1 MAINKPPNLWR
12 PIHPLLHKLDNGS
25 VKKRL
30 IMLRDTCRR
39 KSPTEIHM
47 LFDPDTIGKAAE
59 LQFSRGINFI
69 EGLRNA
75 SVFAPLMLMLVSRG
89 LASQAYIQSPL
100 PPTSANG
107 TAFFNAWLNG
117 FPAINSVKIFGL
129 SLSLVSG
136 TAKTHWFTFSSV
148 LIADFALLL
157 LVITLTVVVQVMEA
171 WVFHRTRHL
180 TVWLNQE
187 LEELFAKSE
196 VRSLGVGPGSEQPEW
211 AVRVHDAIYHL
222 HQVLQGVEATVSTSQ
237 QEFTKTIDHFT
248 DVYQK
253 QNWSVDKLLT
263 GTTEVGKTVDRLG
276 GIYQKLAD
284 GSQDLA
290 DALPAIG
297 ANLTQMVKNQEMMT
311 GHLKRMTDDIHQL
324 AQPFRAVGLAE
335 LARQMEKQQK
345 ENLSLLSSME
355 KRPSAKGWWWRKLF
369 S

>member
-1 MAINKPPNLWR
+1 MMNKFPKVWR
-12 PIHPLLHKLDNGS
+12 PIHPLLHKLDHGS
-25 VKKRL
+25 VKDRL
-30 IMLRDTCRR
+30 LTLRDTCKG
-39 KSPTEIHM
+39 KSPAEIHM
-47 LFDPDTIGKAAE
+47 LFDPDAIGKAAE
-59 LQFSRGINFI
+59 LQFSRGTNII

-75 SVFAPLMLMLVSRG
+75 SIFAPLMLMLISLG
-89 LASQAYIQSPL
+89 LASQAYIQSPQ
-100 PPTSANG
+100 PAPSANG
-107 TAFFNAWLNG
+107 TAFFNEWLNG
-117 FPAINSVKIFGL
+117 FPAIDSVKIFGQ

-136 TAKTHWFTFSSV
+136 SANTHWFTFSSV
-148 LIADFALLL
+148 LIADFILLL
-157 LVITLTVVVQVMEA
+157 FVITLTITVQVMEV
-171 WVFHRTRHL
+171 WTIRRTRSL
-180 TVWLNQE
+180 TIWLNQE
-187 LEELFAKSE
+187 LEELFAESG

-222 HQVLQGVEATVSTSQ
+222 HQVLQGVEAAVSTSQ
-237 QEFTKTIDHFT
+237 QEFARTIDHFT

-297 ANLTQMVKNQEMMT
+297 ANLTQMVRNQEIMT
-311 GHLKRMTDDIHQL
+311 GHLKRMTDDIYQL

-335 LARQMEKQQK
+335 MARQMERQQK
-345 ENLSLLSSME
+345 ENLSLLSSMQ
-355 KRPSAKGWWWRKLF
+355 RGPSRIGRLWRKVF